1 MAELQSPLGGKV
13 VEVNVKEGQM
23 VTEDD
28 ELFIIEAMKMENA
41 VYGDAGVVKEV
52 CVKEGDQVE
61 EGDKLAVIE

>member
-1 MAELQSPLGGKV
+1 MAILESPLSGKV

-41 VYGDAGVVKEV
+41 VYGDAGVVKTV
-52 CVKEGDQVE
+52 FVKEGDQVE
-61 EGDKLAVIE
+61 EGDKLADIE